1 MDVLKQ
7 VLEFV
12 LKQVLQFLY
21 FVGLVVAA
29 FGGVVVLMKPLAIF
43 NVVVLV
49 LPLILPYKV
58 YQYHKRRRRSAT
70 VEGAE
75 A

>member
-1 MDVLKQ
+1 MD
-7 VLEFV
+7 V

-21 FVGLVVAA
+21 FVGLVTAA
-29 FGGVVVLMKPLAIF
+29 FGAPVVFIEPGAILNVAVLA
-43 NVVVLV
+43 
-49 LPLILPYKV
+49 LPLIAPYKL
-58 YQYHKRRRRSAT
+58 YQYQKRRSRSAT